1 MLLIHYVF
9 LVNTKSFKYTKNEY
23 VYMEVISIRS
33 TKEMTKKLEEL
44 AKIKHMER
52 SSLVREL
59 LDIGI
64 QEKLKE
70 HALDLFTKNKI
81 SVGKA
86 AEIAEISV
94 REMLELIKER
104 NILLHISSEDLKKDF
119 EAATT

>member
-1 MLLIHYVF
+1 
-9 LVNTKSFKYTKNEY
+9 
-23 VYMEVISIRS
+23 MEVISIRP
-33 TKEMTKKLEEL
+33 TKEMTKKLENL
-44 AKIKHMER
+44 AKIRHMER